1 MGLRTGAARS
11 YYLFDG
17 LGSVVAVTDASGNVT
32 NSYTVQPSLPPAQG
46 QNQRHKC
53 SGDQHRGAEHGAGR
67 CRASADRDADVVTPE
82 GKQHGQGGCPEFRG
96 TSVAAR

>member
-1 MGLRTGAARS
+1 MKRFGAVEPPSTVLRGGVRLSSGAPLTRLAATAAATRDPGGGLVGLRTGAARS

-46 QNQRHKC
+46 QDQRHK
-53 SGDQHRGAEHGAGR
+53 
-67 CRASADRDADVVTPE
+67 
-82 GKQHGQGGCPEFRG
+82 
-96 TSVAAR
+96 